1 MVRNMEIKTSAN
13 IVLAIVG
20 LTVANSTFVI
30 LLGICANVGL
40 TFFKCPTIANT
51 YRWAKFA
58 IHKSYTRGSFCFAKL
73 PPLNFAQR
81 SSFHL

>member
-1 MVRNMEIKTSAN
+1 MQQTKNLTWLGNFDERKTTAN

-20 LTVANSTFVI
+20 LTVINSTFVI

-51 YRWAKFA
+51 
-58 IHKSYTRGSFCFAKL
+58 
-73 PPLNFAQR
+73 
-81 SSFHL
+81 

>member
-1 MVRNMEIKTSAN
+1 MTKERKTGAN

-20 LTVANSTFVI
+20 LTVVKSTSVI

-51 YRWAKFA
+51 
-58 IHKSYTRGSFCFAKL
+58 
-73 PPLNFAQR
+73 
-81 SSFHL
+81 

>member
-1 MVRNMEIKTSAN
+1 MEIYELNIDKRKAAGN

-20 LTVANSTFVI
+20 LTIVNLTFVI

-51 YRWAKFA
+51 
-58 IHKSYTRGSFCFAKL
+58 
-73 PPLNFAQR
+73 
-81 SSFHL
+81 